1 MKIYGDTNATLA
13 AAVGCSPQ
21 RFSAK
26 INEKD
31 GAEFTQGE
39 IGRIIRRYRLTND
52 ETHAI
57 FFARLVSYH
66 DTERMF
72 YGK

>member
-1 MKIYGDTNATLA
+1 MNALKLKSIMVLHGDTAKSLSEHLG
-13 AAVGCSPQ
+13 VSYQ

-39 IGRIIRRYRLTND
+39 IEKIRTKYSLNAT
-52 ETHAI
+52 ELEGI
-57 FFARLVSYH
+57 FFAN
-66 DTERMF
+66 
-72 YGK
+72 